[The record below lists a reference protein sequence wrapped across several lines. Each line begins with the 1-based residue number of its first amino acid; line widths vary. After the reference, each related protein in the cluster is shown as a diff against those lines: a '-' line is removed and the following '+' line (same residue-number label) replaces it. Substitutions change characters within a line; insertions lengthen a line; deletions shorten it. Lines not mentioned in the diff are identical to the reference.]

1 MFLHKSQR
9 DWNYSFNRAFMYM
22 IIFHNNVHN
31 GVDVVHCPDFQPWTL
46 LWICRALGDWWYDH
60 SKQERELR
68 A

>member
-1 MFLHKSQR
+1 
-9 DWNYSFNRAFMYM
+9 MYM